1 MLNVHVEV
9 LVALTKIARSSGHVK
24 VLTLDHMQR
33 SDGHGEAHSETVVE
47 IEGVGYRQS
56 GRSPFTFSLLI

>member
-33 SDGHGEAHSETVVE
+33 SDGHEEAHSETVVE
-47 IEGVGYRQS
+47 IEGVGYR
-56 GRSPFTFSLLI
+56 